1 MDALEDKEQRNAIE
15 TQIVNFGQTPTQIFR
30 HAHPPRM
37 RRHPTDT
44 VVSLSPESLKL
55 ASDVGAG
62 SRTPQALGTQ
72 SVVSVSVFGSR
83 AMIMNGGRDISAY
96 RIHPAH
102 EKQAGGDEANFAY
115 TLESEASL
123 RLAGEFD
130 VGVDSL
136 ALAQSLD
143 FALHGK
149 VLLSV
154 GHWDRSMRLY
164 DIEERREIQCV
175 STHRDVTTCVAV
187 CEWTGY
193 RTWDE
198 YGKQTRQ
205 VVVVTGSRD
214 TTLAIWE
221 LKFPQSG
228 WRFSKGARGFEV
240 EPKMICFGHDEAV
253 TCVAV
258 SASLGLI
265 ASGSADGTLILH
277 DIRDGRIV
285 RALERTPRGFVP
297 SSIAFL
303 SKSSL
308 VVCACNVAGALSV
321 HDVNGATLAK
331 IANRHEAFDTVC
343 VTRDERHVLI
353 GNRRGD
359 ITARA
364 SHDLSVRAQINV
376 SNVGVASI
384 QTVGRDE
391 CLLVGLL
398 DGRLCLWSPTLA

>member
-1 MDALEDKEQRNAIE
+1 M
-15 TQIVNFGQTPTQIFR
+15 
-30 HAHPPRM
+30 
-37 RRHPTDT
+37 
-44 VVSLSPESLKL
+44 VSLSPESLKL

-72 SVVSVSVFGSR
+72 SVVGVSVFGSR
-83 AMIMNGGRDISAY
+83 VMIMNGGRDISAY

-102 EKQAGGDEANFAY
+102 EKQAGGDEAKFAY

-228 WRFSKGARGFEV
+228 WRFSKGTRGFEV

-265 ASGSADGTLILH
+265 ASGSAEID
-277 DIRDGRIV
+277 
-285 RALERTPRGFVP
+285 
-297 SSIAFL
+297 
-303 SKSSL
+303 
-308 VVCACNVAGALSV
+308 
-321 HDVNGATLAK
+321 
-331 IANRHEAFDTVC
+331 
-343 VTRDERHVLI
+343 
-353 GNRRGD
+353 
-359 ITARA
+359 
-364 SHDLSVRAQINV
+364 
-376 SNVGVASI
+376 SN
-384 QTVGRDE
+384 E
-391 CLLVGLL
+391 
-398 DGRLCLWSPTLA
+398 